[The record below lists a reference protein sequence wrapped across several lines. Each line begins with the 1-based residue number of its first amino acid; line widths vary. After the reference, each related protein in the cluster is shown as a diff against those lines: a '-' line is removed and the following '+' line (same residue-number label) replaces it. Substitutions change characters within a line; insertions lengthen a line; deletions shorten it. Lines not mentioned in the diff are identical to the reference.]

1 MAKYKV
7 DKKKFDEKL
16 LEEQLRG
23 VELQKKYLQD
33 EPLKRSEV
41 DEYNKLQANGWIKNT
56 LISLGVTFAT
66 SIAIVVFVLLGNM
79 LFTNGRTGN
88 VGAHDLNSSDI
99 VAQVKRDLG
108 DELFKQPTM
117 LGEVKVDAATGLPIY
132 DENGLPIYEVLIVTT
147 IDPKP
152 IIYRVPFKT
161 SDASDPNHVSKQLL
175 MNENHEVYVVF
186 FIEWRQNY
194 DGANKPDGGEWLF
207 TDDDGSYGDFYKGR
221 SLGRHNDLYELDIK
235 KTDLNRLMT
244 DWFLGQEDG
253 WAKTM
258 IQDFFYTAWPLT
270 LVLWMIFFIVVA
282 GYLIVMVVGVRYVI
296 RTVISVLRRAGYI
309 ASDFVSEVVDSV
321 KSEIPIVE
329 TEKVEEID
337 FTTMKNQ
344 LEKKLKED
352 KANFEPIGDTEE
364 PEVVVQQKPER
375 KVVAKQELVA
385 EPEESKEPE
394 APKKLETEKSGTDKV
409 KDIFNV

>member
-66 SIAIVVFVLLGNM
+66 AIAAIVFILLGNM
-79 LFTNGRTGN
+79 LITNGRSGN
-88 VGAHDLNSSDI
+88 VGKTNLDSSI
-99 VAQVKRDLG
+99 VYYSFMESDVYPEAPIG
-108 DELFKQPTM
+108 TEPT
-117 LGEVKVDAATGLPIY
+117 VIYVDYKVPYQWTDNKGTP
-132 DENGLPIYEVLIVTT
+132 E
-147 IDPKP
+147 
-152 IIYRVPFKT
+152 T
-161 SDASDPNHVSKQLL
+161 SDDTVHTLL
-175 MNENHEVYVVF
+175 LNKTHDVY
-186 FIEWRQNY
+186 IDYRLEWRASSN
-194 DGANKPDGGEWLF
+194 EWVVGKDSVTHSIGSF
-207 TDDDGSYGDFYKGR
+207 TQSDQKGR
-221 SLGRHNDLYELDIK
+221 DNKDYALDV
-235 KTDLNRLMT
+235 KTVNLNNLMT
-244 DWFLGQEDG
+244 DWFKGQEDG

-258 IQDFFYTAWPLT
+258 IEDFFYTAWPLT
-270 LVLWMIFFIVVA
+270 LVLWMVFFLVVA
-282 GYLIVMVVGVRYVI
+282 GYLVVMVVGIRYVI
-296 RTVISVLRRAGYI
+296 RSVIGILRRAGYI

-321 KSEIPIVE
+321 KSEIPLVE

-352 KANFEPIGDTEE
+352 KANFEPIGDIEE
-364 PEVVVQQKPER
+364 LEVVVQQKPER
-375 KVVAKQELVA
+375 KVVAKQELVS

-409 KDIFNV
+409 KDIFDV